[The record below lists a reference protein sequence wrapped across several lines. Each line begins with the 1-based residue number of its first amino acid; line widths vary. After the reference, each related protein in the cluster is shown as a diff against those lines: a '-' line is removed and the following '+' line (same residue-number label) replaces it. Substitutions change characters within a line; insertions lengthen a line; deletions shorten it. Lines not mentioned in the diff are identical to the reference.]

1 MTDWTA
7 TGREAADRLGGEFD
21 RFQHEFEALRARLA
35 GLAGDVAGEA
45 GGGEEAAGAQ
55 TGVQTGVQAGVQAG
69 AHAFAEL
76 RAALD
81 GRLAGI
87 ERDIETLS
95 RALRVQ
101 GGAVAGRIEDTV
113 REKPLAALA
122 MAAGLGFVAA
132 HLFRR
137 RRAR

>member
-45 GGGEEAAGAQ
+45 GGGEEAAGA
-55 TGVQTGVQAGVQAG
+55 QTGVQAGVQAG

>member
-35 GLAGDVAGEA
+35 GLAGEIAGKA
-45 GGGEEAAGAQ
+45 GDHAASDAQTGAQ
-55 TGVQTGVQAGVQAG
+55 TGVQAGAQAGTQA
-69 AHAFAEL
+69 FTEL

-137 RRAR
+137 RR

>member
-35 GLAGDVAGEA
+35 GLAGEIAGKA
-45 GGGEEAAGAQ
+45 GDHAASDAQTGAQ
-55 TGVQTGVQAGVQAG
+55 TGVQAGAQAGTQA
-69 AHAFAEL
+69 FTEL

-137 RRAR
+137 RRAP

>member
-45 GGGEEAAGAQ
+45 GGGEEAAGA
-55 TGVQTGVQAGVQAG
+55 QTGVQAGVQAG

-137 RRAR
+137 RR

>member
-7 TGREAADRLGGEFD
+7 KGREAADRLGGEFD
-21 RFQHEFEALRARLA
+21 RFQHEFESLRARLA
-35 GLAGDVAGEA
+35 GLAGETGGEIGGEIVGEA
-45 GGGEEAAGAQ
+45 GADGRAAAG
-55 TGVQTGVQAGVQAG
+55 TQAGMRAL
-69 AHAFAEL
+69 AEL

-95 RALRVQ
+95 RALREQ

-137 RRAR
+137 RRAP

>member
-45 GGGEEAAGAQ
+45 GGGEEAAGA
-55 TGVQTGVQAGVQAG
+55 QTGVQAGVQAG

-132 HLFRR
+132 HLFCSMV
-137 RRAR
+137 